1 MFKKSFIIVL
11 ALICGLPLFGQDK
24 PRLGILPFIGGA
36 SGDSE
41 TITTLVSYQ
50 REMLDA
56 FTLVPL
62 TNAVRAQ
69 VMEHSFQFS
78 GSIDSDILAR
88 MGRMLNADYVISGQ
102 IRRLSEQN
110 LVVFSIV
117 NVRTFELVAGA
128 YREYQRIEDL
138 PTMLSDIARSFVAAA
153 RRDTSMLPKLT
164 VAPTNISTEASN
176 QIEAETLAQIL
187 VIELANSGKFSVL
200 PRMSTN
206 LAVMRELDFQLM
218 GRAVNARYVLNTE
231 IRSQITSNMASAA
244 IFNVDDGS
252 FIPGGYRNYYV
263 LNDGIGVMVEL
274 ARILAGGIGP
284 ATPVRPVAPAPPPFT
299 PPPAAP
305 PATPPT
311 IAQTPPPAP
320 PSEYWPDASSGDES
334 VRVQVPIEPGP
345 PKPPEKEPRETDPA
359 KLWTIGFSVGTS
371 FATPWVIGTVHG
383 TIAPF
388 KNIFLE
394 LGCDVGLLT
403 NKPETVVIAKT
414 EYYSVYP
421 YAHIAYFLPFKDK
434 GGWYAGLG
442 AGYMM
447 ARYTFDTDYPKPI
460 DIFALDAIAG
470 VNLWNFLDISYT
482 LRVNTNFEEV
492 NLSNK
497 QGMSNKLSVGF
508 TYRF

>member
-1 MFKKSFIIVL
+1 MFKKSFIIIL
-11 ALICGLPLFGQDK
+11 ALICALPLFGQEK
-24 PRLGILPFIGGA
+24 PRLGILPFTGGA

-56 FTLVPL
+56 FTLVPI

-69 VMEHSFQFS
+69 VMEQSFQFS
-78 GSIDSDILAR
+78 GSVDSDVIAR

-128 YREYQRIEDL
+128 YREYQRLDDL
-138 PTMLSDIARSFVAAA
+138 PAMLPDIARSFVTAC

-164 VAPTNISTEASN
+164 VAPTNIITEAAG

-200 PRMSTN
+200 PRMTTN

-231 IRSQITSNMASAA
+231 VRGQITSNMASAA

-274 ARILAGGIGP
+274 ARILSGGIGP
-284 ATPVRPVAPAPPPFT
+284 VTPMRPVAPAPPSFT
-299 PPPAAP
+299 PPPGAP
-305 PATPPT
+305 PAASPPY
-311 IAQTPPPAP
+311 AQVPPSAPVPYQPPP
-320 PSEYWPDASSGDES
+320 GDDEL
-334 VRVQVPIEPGP
+334 VRVQVPLEPGQQEP
-345 PKPPEKEPRETDPA
+345 PLKEGRKKDPA
-359 KLWTIGFSVGTS
+359 KLWTIGLSAGSS
-371 FATPWVIGTVHG
+371 FAAPLLIGTVHG

-394 LGCDVGLLT
+394 IGCDVGMLAGDDR
-403 NKPETVVIAKT
+403 VAAT

-421 YAHIAYFLPFKDK
+421 YAHIAYFLPFKNK

-442 AGYMM
+442 AGYML
-447 ARYTFDTDYPKPI
+447 AFYDYLKDEPDDYPI
-460 DIFALDAIAG
+460 ALFAFDAIMG

-482 LRVNTNFEEV
+482 FRTNFKDIDLEKREGA
-492 NLSNK
+492 SH
-497 QGMSNKLSVGF
+497 KLSVGF

>member
-1 MFKKSFIIVL
+1 MLKKSLIIIL

-110 LVVFSIV
+110 LVVFSII

-128 YREYQRIEDL
+128 YREYQRLDDL
-138 PTMLSDIARSFVAAA
+138 PAMLPDIARSFVAAC

-164 VAPTNISTEASN
+164 VAPTNISTEATN

-231 IRSQITSNMASAA
+231 IRSQVTSNMASAA

-263 LNDGIGVMVEL
+263 MNDGIGVMVEL
-274 ARILAGGIGP
+274 ARILSSGIGP
-284 ATPVRPVAPAPPPFT
+284 VTPVRPIAPAPPPFS
-299 PPPAAP
+299 PPPSGP
-305 PATPPT
+305 PSASPPF
-311 IAQTPPPAP
+311 AQVPPSASGPYPPP
-320 PSEYWPDASSGDES
+320 SGDEPGW
-334 VRVQVPIEPGP
+334 VQVPGVEPGEPEP
-345 PKPPEKEPRETDPA
+345 PLKEGRKTDPA
-359 KLWTIGFSVGTS
+359 KLWTIGVSVGSS
-371 FATPWVIGTVHG
+371 FSAPWFIGTVHG

-394 LGCDVGLLT
+394 LGCDVGLVAGD
-403 NKPETVVIAKT
+403 ERVT

-421 YAHIAYFLPFKDK
+421 YAHIAYFLPFGDK

-442 AGYMM
+442 AGFMM
-447 ARYTFDTDYPKPI
+447 AFYTFDVGPHDPI
-460 DIFALDAIAG
+460 NIFALDAITG

-482 LRVNTNFEEV
+482 IRARTDFT
-492 NLSNK
+492 
-497 QGMSNKLSVGF
+497 GASNKLSVGF

>member
-1 MFKKSFIIVL
+1 MFKKMFVIVL
-11 ALICGLPLFGQDK
+11 TLICGLPVFGQEK
-24 PRLGILPFIGGA
+24 PRLGILPFTGGA

-56 FTLVPL
+56 FTLVPI

-69 VMEHSFQFS
+69 VMEQSYQFS
-78 GSIDSDILAR
+78 GSIDTDVLAR

-117 NVRTFELVAGA
+117 NVRTFELIAGA

-138 PTMLSDIARSFVAAA
+138 PAILPEIARSFVAAA
-153 RRDTSMLPKLT
+153 RRNTSQLPRLT
-164 VAPTNISTEASN
+164 VAPTSIATEATG

-200 PRMSTN
+200 PRMTTN
-206 LAVMRELDFQLM
+206 MAVMRELDFQLM

-231 IRSQITSNMASAA
+231 IRGQITSNVASAA

-274 ARILAGGIGP
+274 ARILNGGLGP
-284 ATPVRPVAPAPPPFT
+284 ATPVRPIAPAPPPFS
-299 PPPAAP
+299 PPPAATAPGSPPQLAQP
-305 PATPPT
+305 PA
-311 IAQTPPPAP
+311 IPPPP
-320 PSEYWPDASSGDES
+320 FVDDPQ
-334 VRVQVPIEPGP
+334 RIQVPVEDGEPP
-345 PKPPEKEPRETDPA
+345 PPEAKEEKQSDPA
-359 KLWTIGFSVGTS
+359 RLWTIGVSAGTS
-371 FATPWVIGTVHG
+371 FTVPLLIGTVHG
-383 TIAPF
+383 TLALF
-388 KNIFLE
+388 KHVFVE

-403 NKPETVVIAKT
+403 LPNETVSN
-414 EYYSVYP
+414 YYSIYP
-421 YAHIAYFLPFKDK
+421 YVHIAGFVPFGEK

-442 AGYMM
+442 AGYMI
-447 ARYTFDTDYPKPI
+447 ARYTFDVGAHDPI
-460 DIFALDAIAG
+460 NIFALDLITG
-470 VNLWNFLDISYT
+470 FNLWNFLDISYT
-482 LRVNTNFEEV
+482 FRVNADFSTVSLE
-492 NLSNK
+492 NK
-497 QGMSNKLSVGF
+497 TGASHKLSVGY
-508 TYRF
+508 TYRFK